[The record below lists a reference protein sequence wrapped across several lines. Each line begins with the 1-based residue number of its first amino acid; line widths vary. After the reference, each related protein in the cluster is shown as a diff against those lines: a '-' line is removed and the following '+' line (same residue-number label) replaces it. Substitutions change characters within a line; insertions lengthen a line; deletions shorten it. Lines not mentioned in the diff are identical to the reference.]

1 MLSLRQVRYFI
12 AVADTEKVSAAAT
25 QLGISQ
31 SAVTLAIKDLE
42 ETLGV
47 TLFTRRSGGVSLT
60 QEGQNFRAHAD
71 NIESAVAD
79 AVGSMRRNLPDL
91 SGKIRLGVTYT
102 ASGYVLFPLLSRF
115 RRTNPWID
123 FELVEAPRSE
133 LENMLERKEIDIAFM
148 LVSNLSAP
156 DRFHSK
162 VLKKSSRRLWLSNI
176 HPLTK
181 KSAVTMAEI
190 ASQPYVFFRAD
201 ESNRAS
207 RRFWHDAGHEPN
219 VVFETGSLEAV
230 RSMVATGNAVT
241 ILSDLVYRPWSLDGG
256 RVERRNIVE
265 GVPSMDVGIAW
276 RHGYRFSAAES
287 RFRDFLIAATDS

>member
-12 AVADTEKVSAAAT
+12 AVADTEKVSAAAA

-47 TLFTRRSGGVSLT
+47 TLFTRRAGGVSLT
-60 QEGQNFRAHAD
+60 QEGQNFRAHAE
-71 NIESAVAD
+71 NIETTVAD
-79 AVGSMRRNLPDL
+79 AIGSMQRNLPDL
-91 SGKIRLGVTYT
+91 TGKIRLGVTYT

-115 RRTNPWID
+115 RRTNPGID
-123 FELVEAPRSE
+123 FELVEAPRVD

-156 DRFHSK
+156 DRFRSK
-162 VLKKSSRRLWLSNI
+162 VLKKSPRRLWLSSA
-176 HPLTK
+176 HPLTRK
-181 KSAVTMAEI
+181 ETVTMAEI
-190 ASQPYVFFRAD
+190 AAQPYVFFRAD
-201 ESNRAS
+201 ESNKAS
-207 RRFWHDAGHEPN
+207 QRFWHEAGYEPR

-256 RVERRNIVE
+256 RVERRSVSE

-276 RHGYRFSAAES
+276 RHGYRFSPAES
-287 RFRDFLIAATDS
+287 RFRDLLVTATEG

>member
-1 MLSLRQVRYFI
+1 MLSLRQIRYFI
-12 AVADTEKVSAAAT
+12 AVADSEQVSAAAT

-47 TLFTRRSGGVSLT
+47 TLFTRRAGGVSLT
-60 QEGQNFRAHAD
+60 QEGQNFRAHAE
-71 NIESAVAD
+71 NIETAVAD
-79 AVGSMRRNLPDL
+79 AVGSMQRNLPDL

-115 RRTNPWID
+115 RRTNPGID
-123 FELVEAPRSE
+123 FELVEAPRLQ
-133 LENMLERKEIDIAFM
+133 LENMLARKEIDIAFM
-148 LVSNLSAP
+148 LVSNLSRP
-156 DRFHSK
+156 DRFRSK
-162 VLKKSSRRLWLSNI
+162 VLKKSPRHLWLSSA
-176 HPLTK
+176 HPLTLK
-181 KSAVTMAEI
+181 ETVTMAEV
-190 ASQPYVFFRAD
+190 AAQPYVFFQAD
-201 ESNRAS
+201 ESNKAS
-207 RRFWHDAGHEPN
+207 RRFWQEAGYEPN

-256 RVERRNIVE
+256 RVERRAIAE

-276 RHGYRFSAAES
+276 RHGYRFSPAES
-287 RFRDFLIAATDS
+287 RFRDMLIAATEG

>member
-60 QEGQNFRAHAD
+60 QEGQNFRAHAE
-71 NIESAVAD
+71 NIEASVAD
-79 AVGSMRRNLPDL
+79 AVGSMHRNLPDL
-91 SGKIRLGVTYT
+91 TGKIRLGVTYT

-115 RRTNPWID
+115 RRTNPGID
-123 FELVEAPRSE
+123 FELAEAPRVE
-133 LENMLERKEIDIAFM
+133 LENMLERGEIDIAFM
-148 LVSNLSAP
+148 LVSNLSTP
-156 DRFHSK
+156 DRFRSK
-162 VLKKSSRRLWLSNI
+162 VLKKSPRRLWLSSA
-176 HPLTK
+176 HPLTRK
-181 KSAVTMAEI
+181 ETVTMGEI
-190 ASQPYVFFRAD
+190 ASLPYVFFRAD
-201 ESNRAS
+201 ESNKAS
-207 RRFWHDAGHEPN
+207 QRFWHDAGYKPN
-219 VVFETGSLEAV
+219 VVFETSSLEAV

-256 RVERRNIVE
+256 RVERRSIAE

-287 RFRDFLIAATDS
+287 RFRELLITATEN